1 MFLQGLIIVMA
12 SALIVFIVQTIRLAV
27 LAHRSDPRSKS
38 LTDSVRIILTIPWQ
52 SMSDSNT
59 VKSRIVYYF
68 DLLSG
73 IMFTKYNEHLK
84 RTISMVKVRCK
95 SNPSD
100 ENIKNIVVN
109 GFTRS
114 VIIVASRDIAEDKSD
129 FKRQVDKSVRVLINL
144 INVDLHELVKPT
156 NGTDLAE
163 ECPFEYNIIISIIQT
178 SNLYDIDTN
187 AIIIASLDY
196 LQDIDLD
203 KEYETA

>member
-1 MFLQGLIIVMA
+1 MA
-12 SALIVFIVQTIRLAV
+12 SALIVFIVQTIRLAI
-27 LAHRSDPRSKS
+27 LAHRADPRSKS
-38 LTDSVRIILTIPWQ
+38 LIASVRIILTIPWQ

-59 VKSRIVYYF
+59 VKSRIRYYF

-73 IMFTKYNEHLK
+73 SMFTKYNEHLK
-84 RTISMVKVRCK
+84 RTISMVNVRCK

-109 GFTRS
+109 GFTHS
-114 VIIVASRDIAEDKSD
+114 AIIVASRDITEDKPD
-129 FKRQVDKSVRVLINL
+129 FKRQVDKSARVLINL

-156 NGTDLAE
+156 NGVDLAQ

-196 LQDIDLD
+196 LQNIDLD